1 MCYRYVLLRSDL
13 RAAAERLRAL
23 LSVEFDS
30 RYNLPPGSDVPVLRV
45 APGGSGREVALLHWG
60 LVPGWAKERTAFGPK
75 LTNARAESIAE
86 KPAFRNA
93 FVHRRCVLPATGF
106 YEWEARGK
114 ARLPWLFRRRD
125 GQPFLLAGLWES
137 WRAPDG
143 GVLESCTV
151 ITTEPNELMRPIHD
165 RMPAVLTP
173 EQCDRWLDPAEETPA
188 RLAPLLHPW
197 PAEQMAAGRVSQR
210 VNSVAH
216 DDEACLQA
224 PPGDEAAE
232 EGGQFSLG
240 L

>member
-1 MCYRYVLLRSDL
+1 MCYRYVLLKSDL
-13 RAAAERLRAL
+13 MAAAARLQAIL
-23 LSVEFDS
+23 AVAFES
-30 RYNLPPGSDVPVLRV
+30 RYNLPPGSDVPVVRF
-45 APGGSGREVALLHWG
+45 APGGAGREVALLHWG

-75 LTNARAESIAE
+75 LANARAESVAE
-86 KPAFRNA
+86 KASFRHAFR
-93 FVHRRCVLPATGF
+93 HGRCVLPASGF

-125 GQPFLLAGLWES
+125 GQPILLAGLWDS

-165 RMPAVLTP
+165 RMPAILAS
-173 EQCDRWLDPAEETPA
+173 EQCEVWLDPGEQAPD
-188 RLAPLLHPW
+188 RLAPLLRPW
-197 PAEQMAAGRVSQR
+197 PAEQLTAGRVSQR
-210 VNSVAH
+210 VNSIAH

-224 PPGDEAAE
+224 PPPGELGEGAE
-232 EGGQFSLG
+232 QFSLG